1 MTVSL
6 LSLAAALWL
15 CRGRRRASASS
26 WHSQVRG
33 RRRISD
39 RWLLSLAGAAAIAIP
54 VVCFGA
60 APGTAIALLTCPV
73 VLLLVR
79 HLHAR
84 DRRRV
89 EQSMR
94 RGVPLM
100 LDLMA
105 AVLRGGQPVPA
116 AICAVAPVL
125 DGPLGQQFVQVAGL
139 LRLGADPRTAWQEL
153 ADHPVLASV
162 ARTAARS
169 AESGIRLADGL
180 ERVAS
185 EMREE
190 LRGVALAR
198 AHRAGVW
205 AMAPLG
211 LCFLPAFVC
220 LGVIPVVVGI
230 AHGVFPALPS

>member
-1 MTVSL
+1 M
-6 LSLAAALWL
+6 
-15 CRGRRRASASS
+15 
-26 WHSQVRG
+26 
-33 RRRISD
+33 SD
-39 RWLLSLAGAAAIAIP
+39 RWLLSVAGAAAITIP

-60 APGTAIALLTCPV
+60 AVGTAIALLTGPLA
-73 VLLLVR
+73 LLLVR
-79 HLHAR
+79 HLQAG

-89 EQSMR
+89 EPSVR

-100 LDLMA
+100 VDFMA
-105 AVLRGGQPVPA
+105 AVLRGGRPVPA

-125 DGPLGQQFVQVAGL
+125 DGPLGQHLAQVAGL

-153 ADHPVLASV
+153 ADDPVLGPV

-180 ERVAS
+180 ERVAT
-185 EMREE
+185 EMRDE
-190 LRGVALAR
+190 LRGLALAR

-230 AHGVFPALPS
+230 AHGVFPAMPS